1 MVSRCEHG
9 NLPRSFRRC
18 EMTGF
23 QKTKGGGLVSASFQ
37 LCGSPRLDL
46 PQPAVDGDLCAR
58 DEGRILRCEER
69 HSSGDLLWLSDSL
82 HRHHG
87 NKALSISSIVS
98 LESPVRANP
107 AGVSIG
113 PGLTAFTRMPR
124 STSSAAID
132 RVNERSAAFVA
143 AYAVPFGTPISPA
156 TEVFTMI
163 EAPSLR

>member
-1 MVSRCEHG
+1 
-9 NLPRSFRRC
+9 
-18 EMTGF
+18 MTGF
-23 QKTKGGGLVSASFQ
+23 QKTKRGGLVSASFQ

-46 PQPAVDGDLCAR
+46 PQPAVDGISAPVMKDASCDAR
-58 DEGRILRCEER
+58 NATVPAI
-69 HSSGDLLWLSDSL
+69 SSGCPI
-82 HRHHG
+82 RFIG
-87 NKALSISSIVS
+87 TMEIKPLSISSIVS